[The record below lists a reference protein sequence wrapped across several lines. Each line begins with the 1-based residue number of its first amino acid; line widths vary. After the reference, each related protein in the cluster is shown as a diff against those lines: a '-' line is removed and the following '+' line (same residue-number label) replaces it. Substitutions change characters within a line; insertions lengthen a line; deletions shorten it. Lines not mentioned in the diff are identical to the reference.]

1 MKKLLLVLFI
11 TPMLFTSCN
20 DCNCE
25 VDGRK
30 LIDATPLEAK
40 AQLMKEAFANKDV
53 DGMLELFTEDM
64 FWEFP
69 NGERI
74 EGKEQARTVFTSVFS
89 QWEEMRMDSGG
100 EENPPVVIAT
110 ERDNGRWLLR
120 WSPYYYKAT
129 NGKEITLSNHNGIW
143 FGDDDKIKGIYTFY
157 DRNELSK
164 MYDEEDPLETVE

>member
-1 MKKLLLVLFI
+1 MKKLLLALFI

-30 LIDATPLEAK
+30 LIDASPLEAK
-40 AQLMKEAFANKDV
+40 AQLMKDAFANKDV

>member
-53 DGMLELFTEDM
+53 DGMLELFSEDM
-64 FWEFP
+64 VWTFP
-69 NGERI
+69 NGEEI
-74 EGKEQARTVFTSVFS
+74 EGKEQAKTVCS
-89 QWEEMRMDSGG
+89 
-100 EENPPVVIAT
+100 
-110 ERDNGRWLLR
+110 
-120 WSPYYYKAT
+120 
-129 NGKEITLSNHNGIW
+129 
-143 FGDDDKIKGIYTFY
+143 
-157 DRNELSK
+157 
-164 MYDEEDPLETVE
+164 

>member
-1 MKKLLLVLFI
+1 MPHEALDQGKRRRPKESIAHPGLV
-11 TPMLFTSCN
+11 
-20 DCNCE
+20 
-25 VDGRK
+25 
-30 LIDATPLEAK
+30 
-40 AQLMKEAFANKDV
+40 
-53 DGMLELFTEDM
+53 
-64 FWEFP
+64 
-69 NGERI
+69 
-74 EGKEQARTVFTSVFS
+74 
-89 QWEEMRMDSGG
+89 GG